1 MFPRIP
7 TMKFAAILALSLGAV
22 NASPAT
28 YEPTYAPT
36 YAPTES
42 QTEPPT
48 EPPTQDAC
56 AQCAANG
63 ALACFRD
70 GVYNPPGELKAQCD
84 GVSFIPMLC
93 GPCVTPPATY
103 EPTYAPTYAPTESQT
118 EPPTEPPTQDACAQ
132 CAANGALACFR
143 DGVYNPHGVYNPP
156 GELKAQCDGVS
167 HCGRCVTPPS
177 RSPTSNGPAQEN
189 CRDCTTAT
197 ANRSLLFA
205 RLPCCSN

>member
-1 MFPRIP
+1 MGRENDMRKKKFFNKTACFQPTKQPCFFLFHLFPRIPTSLFPFLLTKPTSPPHLFPRIPPNQTSPPHLFPRIP

-84 GVSFIPMLC
+84 GVS
-93 GPCVTPPATY
+93 
-103 EPTYAPTYAPTESQT
+103 
-118 EPPTEPPTQDACAQ
+118 
-132 CAANGALACFR
+132 
-143 DGVYNPHGVYNPP
+143 
-156 GELKAQCDGVS
+156 